1 MAISITQE
9 QAAALLPL
17 LPQLVSQ
24 VPTPE
29 GSALGGEERTLKE
42 IFLAAELLT
51 RKKKNTKSTSAQ
63 RYFLVI
69 GLPLICRN
77 VVINKT

>member
-17 LPQLVSQ
+17 LPHLVAQ
-24 VPTPE
+24 VPAPA
-29 GSALGGEERTLKE
+29 GSTRSSEEQMLENMKE
-42 IFLAAELLT
+42 IFSAAEMLT

-63 RYFLVI
+63 RYLLVSI
-69 GLPLICRN
+69 LVNR
-77 VVINKT
+77 

>member
-17 LPQLVSQ
+17 LPHLVAQ
-24 VPTPE
+24 VPAPA
-29 GSALGGEERTLKE
+29 GSTQSSEEQTLENMKE
-42 IFLAAELLT
+42 IFSAAEMLT

-63 RYFLVI
+63 RYLLVSI
-69 GLPLICRN
+69 LVNR
-77 VVINKT
+77 